1 MVTRSLRYESE
12 VSAGIQSAIGSS
24 SGSGSSGGG
33 GAKELKPAS
42 TIGAARQ
49 PHDELPDMGELFTV
63 MDVPVFLTNDDV
75 TP

>member
-24 SGSGSSGGG
+24 SGGGSGGS